1 MKWLNRK
8 ESWMRKKQRK
18 KFVCTDGREKS
29 INEVDIWW
37 LNISGRTSP
46 EETKEN
52 MCKRWWGGRQRKRK
66 EGDYINFV
74 VVSGARCQQSEF
86 SWYEQFGH
94 HNTIATSICEIRRNS
109 ASWKCIGR
117 REGPLVL
124 YCWPFDPEELSD
136 CSIFPSRYQF
146 FYVRSCS
153 ATAVRFDNRPCSWVF
168 RSLWLCNPVE
178 CRCLDHYVHVIN
190 QYAVA
195 TASLA

>member
-146 FYVRSCS
+146 FTYGVVLQLQFGSTIVRAVGCFDLCGYVIPLS
-153 ATAVRFDNRPCSWVF
+153 ADALTITYMW
-168 RSLWLCNPVE
+168 
-178 CRCLDHYVHVIN
+178 
-190 QYAVA
+190 
-195 TASLA
+195 